1 MKKLAFFSCVALLLV
16 LVPAGCGGQTELVNV
31 SGKTYLNSQE
41 EADSRTIEFRPDG
54 TFQYSILTTDSTSK
68 HQGTYQVQP
77 DKVTIVFNPQ
87 GEINEFAGKTLELKV
102 DGTSLVDPDGSRWY
116 VM

>member
-1 MKKLAFFSCVALLLV
+1 LV
-16 LVPAGCGGQTELVNV
+16 LVPLAGCGGQAELVNV

-54 TFQYSILTTDSTSK
+54 TFQYSILTTDKTWK
-68 HQGTYQVQP
+68 HQGTYQVEP
-77 DKVTIVFNPQ
+77 DKVTIVFSPQ
-87 GEINEFAGKTLELKV
+87 GEISEFAGKTLELKV
-102 DGTSLVDPDGSRWY
+102 EGTSLIDPDGSNWF